1 MSRDAFEKWYEEEHG
16 TEFGQDYRND
26 DVIEKGFMAGYQAAT
41 KHAQARI
48 AELEAAQQ
56 WIPYKEGDSVPEG
69 RYEVTHLC
77 SWTKEPLVN
86 VEYHGQTG
94 WTTLAVTAYRQL
106 PTPFV
111 PEVSDD

>member
-1 MSRDAFEKWYEEEHG
+1 MSREAFEKWYLDEYE

-26 DVIEKGFMAGYQAAT
+26 DVIEKGFIAGYQAAT
-41 KHAQARI
+41 
-48 AELEAAQQ
+48 EAAQQ

-106 PTPFV
+106 PP
-111 PEVSDD
+111 PYGSK

>member
-1 MSRDAFEKWYEEEHG
+1 MSREAFEKWYDKCVADCSVRLG
-16 TEFGQDYRND
+16 TKAQEWVVWN
-26 DVIEKGFMAGYQAAT
+26 AGY
-41 KHAQARI
+41 
-48 AELEAAQQ
+48 EAAQQ

-94 WTTLAVTAYRQL
+94 WTTLAVTAYRPL
-106 PTPFV
+106 PPAFNGDAV
-111 PEVSDD
+111 